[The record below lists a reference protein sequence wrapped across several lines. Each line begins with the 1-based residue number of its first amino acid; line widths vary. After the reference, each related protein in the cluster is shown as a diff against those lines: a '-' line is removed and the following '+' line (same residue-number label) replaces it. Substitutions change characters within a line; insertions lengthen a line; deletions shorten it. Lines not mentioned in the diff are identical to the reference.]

1 MGMKIVGTKAF
12 VWILSLLLIGVF
24 FQSCAKDEIERL
36 PDVVTQGIPENEK
49 VRNTIVSEGFT
60 IDIHITYAEIV
71 SYAGKATSVIIPE
84 SATGVPVKLIGE
96 GAFQNNTTIKKV
108 ILPSTTLT
116 IGRYSFE
123 GCSALDEV
131 IFNDGLETI
140 SDYAFRNSGLS
151 TLSLPD
157 SVASIGSYSFYNT
170 KIEVLDIPDSVSR
183 LKKFAFYGCKN
194 LQTISFCPRLYEI
207 GENVFYNC
215 TALTEVIIPKTVTII
230 GNYAFSSCASL
241 VKVVIPA
248 ETETI
253 GVGVFMNCPE
263 LTIYGPAGS
272 AVEKHAGRNNY
283 TFQVVNYDA
292 FIAEQ
297 GT

>member
-1 MGMKIVGTKAF
+1 MGVITMGTRAL
-12 VWILSLLLIGVF
+12 VLILSLLLVGGL
-24 FQSCAKDEIERL
+24 FQACAKDTIERL

-71 SYAGKATSVIIPE
+71 SYSGKAASVILPE
-84 SATGVPVKLIGE
+84 SATGVPIKLIGE
-96 GAFQNNTTIKKV
+96 GAFQNNKTLKKV
-108 ILPSTTLT
+108 TLPSATLT
-116 IGRYSFE
+116 IGRYAFE
-123 GCSALDEV
+123 GCSALTEV

-140 SDYAFRNSGLS
+140 SDYAFRNSGL
-151 TLSLPD
+151 TTFSLPD
-157 SVASIGSYSFYNT
+157 SLASIGSYSFYNT
-170 KIEVLDIPDSVSR
+170 KIEVLDIPESVSR

-194 LQTISFCPRLYEI
+194 LKSISFCPRLYEI

-215 TALTEVIIPKTVTII
+215 TALTEIVLPKTVTKI
-230 GNYAFSSCASL
+230 GNYAFSSCSSL

-272 AVEKHAGRNNY
+272 AAEKHAGHNNY
-283 TFQVVNYDA
+283 TFQAVNYDS
-292 FIAEQ
+292 FVAEE
-297 GT
+297 GA